1 MNWTFDKLGLNSP
14 HYGHDSM
21 MHSHWNRPC
30 HCCKLK
36 LILNTK
42 IVISQKHDIANEFL
56 RISNIRMPRI
66 FFPINICE
74 GCRTAHQSKEVQI
87 GPIWRRNFV
96 PGKRQRH
103 SGILT
108 QVSAQDHLQPPTVP
122 EENKLFQFCFR
133 TIEEVKQVFKS
144 GEDPTNFQWGAIGKQ
159 LFWNNLIWRYLSLCF
174 FIFLCITMKNVESFQ
189 SCESHY
195 NNLLSENWIKSTSS
209 IQFKS

>member
-74 GCRTAHQSKEVQI
+74 GCRTTHQSKEVQI

-108 QVSAQDHLQPPTVP
+108 QVSAQDHLQLYPRRTNYFNFVSEPSRRW
-122 EENKLFQFCFR
+122 NKFSSPVR
-133 TIEEVKQVFKS
+133 TRLTSS
-144 GEDPTNFQWGAIGKQ
+144 GELLGSNFSETTSFDDISV
-159 LFWNNLIWRYLSLCF
+159 FVSLYFC
-174 FIFLCITMKNVESFQ
+174 V
-189 SCESHY
+189 
-195 NNLLSENWIKSTSS
+195 
-209 IQFKS
+209 